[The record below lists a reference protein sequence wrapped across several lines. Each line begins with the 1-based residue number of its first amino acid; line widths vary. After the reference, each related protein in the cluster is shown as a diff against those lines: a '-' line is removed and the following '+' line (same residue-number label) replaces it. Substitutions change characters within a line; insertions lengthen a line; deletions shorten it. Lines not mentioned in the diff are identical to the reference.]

1 MGLAM
6 FGFKP
11 HSFLFIIRCS
21 SLVKVFQYWC
31 QKTWQTQVYF
41 LTEANFLRI
50 WCKSQSDEREY
61 HYLSLISFEQHTIL
75 PDGIG
80 QCLKRARGRKYSTI
94 NVSKFLPASNCSKK
108 TFRNQITYF
117 FCLRIGHF
125 SVIFKKS
132 SLPAGKLFC
141 CPSR

>member
-50 WCKSQSDEREY
+50 WCKSKSDEREY

-80 QCLKRARGRKYSTI
+80 KTMIRGKGGEKLKYMMMMFLLLLLMIMLLPITLMMATI
-94 NVSKFLPASNCSKK
+94 HGEF
-108 TFRNQITYF
+108 IW
-117 FCLRIGHF
+117 
-125 SVIFKKS
+125 
-132 SLPAGKLFC
+132 
-141 CPSR
+141 